1 MIWAAV
7 AAAAFLRNLA
17 PAFRPPPWAV
27 LAGAHLQF
35 DLPTLPL
42 AAVGA
47 ASSTAGRYLLA
58 VGSREFGERFVPR
71 HWEANLH
78 ALAQEFERH
87 PTLGLP
93 FLVLF
98 MLGPVPSNH
107 VFIAAGMSEARLPP
121 LLALFAVSRFV
132 SYLLW
137 IEATS
142 AVTGSLVSLLSPA
155 AGGWA
160 AALIQVAGIAVLIAL
175 MQVDWASLFRRL
187 DRTRSGSGGAG
198 GVVAADRDRASG
210 E

>member
-7 AAAAFLRNLA
+7 AAVAFLLNVV
-17 PAFRPPPWAV
+17 PAFMPPTWAV
-27 LAGAHLQF
+27 LAWAHLQF

-42 AAVGA
+42 AVVGA
-47 ASSTAGRYLLA
+47 AASTAGRCLLA

-71 HWEANLH
+71 RWEANLH
-78 ALAQEFERH
+78 ALAQEFGRH

-107 VFIAAGMSEARLPP
+107 VFIAAGMSETRLVP
-121 LLALFAVSRFV
+121 LLVLFAVSRFV
-132 SYLLW
+132 SYMLW
-137 IEATS
+137 IKATTVV
-142 AVTGSLVSLLSPA
+142 AGSLVSLLSPV

-160 AALIQVAGIAVLIAL
+160 AALVQVAGIAVLIGL
-175 MQVDWASLFRRL
+175 MQVDWAGLFRKI
-187 DRTRSGSGGAG
+187 DRRNGSDLAAGPVAVDGERS
-198 GVVAADRDRASG
+198 VG